1 MTSISTHNLCFQP
14 GKPLTLEEVLYFT
27 NTARLLVQAIP
38 PFLAV
43 HTNAAFTRLCGI
55 QSSVAIGTPVSS
67 IISLPD
73 ANKESDSGSDNNNKD
88 AMSSLS
94 GNSQNENDRNSAIAN
109 SSAAETQREGEGQ
122 DQQAADNNQIP
133 SGQTE
138 TALRIDRL
146 IVSRG
151 YGHIHEVNVVRMPH
165 LPRHKI
171 EGSEV
176 KFPSSPAKRRNTDN
190 SKILCRMSV
199 SPVISS
205 TTPADHH
212 HHGHTDTNNKRRKT
226 RPAPNETISVKH
238 YLIQLEE
245 VEGPCTLMSGSSCA
259 SADTLLEA
267 KIKGITKA
275 EVYARRCGLKNQ
287 MEEGNNDQAI
297 RQETEDSQDST
308 SGMDPVATCG

>member
-94 GNSQNENDRNSAIAN
+94 GNSQNENAN

-122 DQQAADNNQIP
+122 DQQAADNNHIP

-151 YGHIHEVNVVRMPH
+151 YGHIH
-165 LPRHKI
+165 
-171 EGSEV
+171 
-176 KFPSSPAKRRNTDN
+176 
-190 SKILCRMSV
+190 
-199 SPVISS
+199 
-205 TTPADHH
+205 
-212 HHGHTDTNNKRRKT
+212 
-226 RPAPNETISVKH
+226 
-238 YLIQLEE
+238 
-245 VEGPCTLMSGSSCA
+245 
-259 SADTLLEA
+259 
-267 KIKGITKA
+267 
-275 EVYARRCGLKNQ
+275 
-287 MEEGNNDQAI
+287 
-297 RQETEDSQDST
+297 
-308 SGMDPVATCG
+308 